1 MKKKDQNRTEKKTGK
16 KRKMGLLRLR
26 TKLNLMFILLA
37 LILGIL
43 MFYSTRLIIYITV
56 TKVNWDKAQGAAYIA
71 ANYLQTG
78 EFQESAEA
86 MEPDEVYEHVR
97 QRLTM
102 FKQSLGI
109 HDLIVLK
116 PEQTGAVV
124 YIALQDDPDA
134 VLENGDFI
142 QYSDEE
148 REKLLP
154 EIEQGIAP
162 EYAVT
167 SHSGHGDREEIGAW
181 VPLKNHDGDVVAIVE
196 ADILTEDI
204 LGVALFWMIF
214 TGLVYV
220 LIVLFSFLGYQFLT
234 NWMIFKPLK
243 KITIRASSFVEGD
256 QLAGFENDIKSGDEL
271 QVLNE
276 ALSKMSQ
283 DIAAYT
289 ARKEQIAAND
299 QRAATELQVAAGMQN
314 GMIPTLP
321 EEFLQRYDYWLGS
334 RFIPSPQVGGSSFDH
349 FALDGSRMAI
359 VMCSMEAAGLA
370 AAVQLLVARTIIR
383 SQLIGR
389 DSLREAMAEI
399 NYQLYEQLPQH
410 DVPLRVFVGV
420 LDGESH
426 RLTCINADNNAP
438 LLMCRGQTYRFL
450 PCPVYAPMGQVENVA
465 YQEHTLELQQ
475 GDRLLW
481 YSDGVLDSL
490 DESGAPLG
498 ADGLKNLLGN
508 DRSSDPEE
516 LLDKLKQ
523 LNGKEEKERV
533 LLLLECRR
541 VNQKRSSLRVEPRPE
556 NAEQVKAFVRKRLE
570 NQPLSGRARAQLLI
584 CAEEYFSVCCRYVQR
599 GSVEV
604 SCAPEDTRF
613 VLRFTADMNGLDP
626 FEHDAGET
634 MRNTIEF
641 IRKYTDEAAARVV
654 KGCTTLTM
662 TKSLMDVSTE
672 G

>member
-1 MKKKDQNRTEKKTGK
+1 MKKKDARGTKQKKGK

-26 TKLNLMFILLA
+26 TKLNLMFILFA
-37 LILGIL
+37 LLLGFL
-43 MFYSTRLIIYITV
+43 MFYSTRFIIYITV
-56 TKVNWDKAQGAAYIA
+56 TKANWDKAQGAAYIA
-71 ANYLQTG
+71 ANYLQTS
-78 EFQESAEA
+78 EFQGDVEKAEDA
-86 MEPDEVYEHVR
+86 YERIH
-97 QRLTM
+97 QRLM
-102 FKQSLGI
+102 MIKQSLDI
-109 HDLIVLK
+109 HDLIILK
-116 PEQTGAVV
+116 PEQNGARV

-142 QYSDEE
+142 QYTDEE

-154 EIEQGIAP
+154 DIEQGVAP
-162 EYAVT
+162 EYVVT
-167 SHSGHGDREEIGAW
+167 SHSGHGKGEREELGAW
-181 VPLKNHDGDVVAIVE
+181 VPLKNSEGDVIAIVE
-196 ADILTEDI
+196 ADILTENI
-204 LGVALFWMIF
+204 MGVALFWMIF
-214 TGLVYV
+214 TGFVYV
-220 LIVLFSFLGYQFLT
+220 LIVLFSFLMHQFLT
-234 NWMIFKPLK
+234 NWMIVKPLK
-243 KITIRASSFVEGD
+243 KITARASSFVEGD

-314 GMIPTLP
+314 GMIPTRP
-321 EEFLQRYDYWLGS
+321 TEFLQRYDYWLGS

-349 FALDGSRMAI
+349 FALDSSRMAV
-359 VMCSMEAAGLA
+359 VMCSMDATGLA

-389 DSLREAMAEI
+389 DSLRESMAEI
-399 NYQLYEQLPQH
+399 NHQLYEQLPQH

-420 LDGESH
+420 LDGEEH
-426 RLTCINADNNAP
+426 RLTCINADHNAP

-465 YQEHTLELQQ
+465 YQEYTVELQQ

-508 DRSSDPEE
+508 DRSSDPDE
-516 LLDKLKQ
+516 LLDKLADR
-523 LNGKEEKERV
+523 NSSAGRERV
-533 LLLLECRR
+533 MLLLECRR

-570 NQPLSGRARAQLLI
+570 SQPLSGRSRAQMLI

-604 SCAPEDTRF
+604 SCAPEDTKF
-613 VLRFTADMNGLDP
+613 VLRFAADMNGLDP

-634 MRNTIEF
+634 MKNTVDF
-641 IRKYTDEAAARVV
+641 IRKYTDEATARVV

-662 TKSLMDVSTE
+662 IKNLMNLSTE